1 MSKSSKGRSD
11 EALTQ
16 FIGLTGAS
24 PKDAKKFL
32 DRYKRLDLAVDAF
45 FDDPNAMASV
55 RRQPDAPAPSTSK
68 LNTLF
73 DKYKDPEGSDI
84 TINGTIQMC
93 EDLEVDPEDVVL
105 LAIAYELKSP
115 RVGEWSKK
123 GWVEGW
129 KRIGCD
135 NIADMKTALTRLRNQ
150 LGSDPKY
157 FQKVYGHTFDFARS
171 EGQRS
176 LGLETAQAYWSLL
189 LPYGL
194 EHGALSHVSS
204 TRDDENSD
212 EEDVDMD
219 ASEEGWKPE
228 YTEWWFEFL
237 NEKGG
242 KGVSKDTWS
251 MFLDFV
257 RTVDSKF
264 EKYDPEAA
272 WPSTI
277 DDFVDWAK
285 ARLQS

>member
-1 MSKSSKGRSD
+1 
-11 EALTQ
+11 
-16 FIGLTGAS
+16 
-24 PKDAKKFL
+24 
-32 DRYKRLDLAVDAF
+32 
-45 FDDPNAMASV
+45 MASV
-55 RRQPDAPAPSTSK
+55 RRQPDTPAPSTSK

-115 RVGEWSKK
+115 KMGEWNKK

-135 NIADMKTALTRLRNQ
+135 NVADMKNALTRLRNQ
-150 LGSDPKY
+150 LGSEYKY
-157 FQKVYGHTFDFARS
+157 FQKVYSHTFDFARS
-171 EGQRS
+171 EGARS

-194 EHGALSHVSS
+194 EQGALSHVAAP
-204 TRDDENSD
+204 RDDD
-212 EEDVDMD
+212 DDDDDDEDVEMD
-219 ASEEGWKPE
+219 TSEEGWKSE

-257 RTVDSKF
+257 RTIDAKF

-285 ARLQS
+285 TRLQS